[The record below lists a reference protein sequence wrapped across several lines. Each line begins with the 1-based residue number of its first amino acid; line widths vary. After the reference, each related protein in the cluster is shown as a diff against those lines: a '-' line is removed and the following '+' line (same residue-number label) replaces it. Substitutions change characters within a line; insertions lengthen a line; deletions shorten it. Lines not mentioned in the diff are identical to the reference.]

1 VAPVYFCQ
9 ERTQAEF
16 LKERRNPC
24 VFRCCIKC
32 RRARTPVAV
41 TGS

>member
-16 LKERRNPC
+16 L
-24 VFRCCIKC
+24 